1 MHNRCDTLRKKS
13 CQSPTLSVS
22 CVCIPIRESSSPF
35 GVTKYFV
42 ALYISGLNTKKNRT
56 ERRLQCETTA
66 SIDTHH
72 FSFRHLIRSRSV
84 AAAAVARCSCVHEH
98 CVVSCMKTLS
108 QVNICHSL
116 LGLIIKHTH
125 FRVALLQ
132 LSLAKQFRI
141 QSDRKIKLLKF
152 II

>member
-1 MHNRCDTLRKKS
+1 MLNRCDTLRKKS
-13 CQSPTLSVS
+13 CKYPTVSVP
-22 CVCIPIRESSSPF
+22 CVCIPIRDSSSPF
-35 GVTKYFV
+35 GVTKYLV
-42 ALYISGLNTKKNRT
+42 ALYISSLNTKKNRT

-84 AAAAVARCSCVHEH
+84 AAAAAAAVARCSCVHEH

-141 QSDRKIKLLKF
+141 
-152 II
+152 